1 MQDRQS
7 KILSISNYLMIAV
20 FSLCILVQYNDPD
33 SFLWMAMYG
42 SAAIACILV
51 ERDMI
56 THWTITIFPG
66 VAGLVWV
73 LTLLPDVVSNDSSV
87 EDLVTWKMNSLGVEQ
102 VRELGGLIIIVLWML
117 TLTAINYWNKNK
129 LNNKKVKL

>member
-1 MQDRQS
+1 MF
-7 KILSISNYLMIAV
+7 AV

-42 SAAIACILV
+42 SAAIACIVV

-129 LNNKKVKL
+129 LNN